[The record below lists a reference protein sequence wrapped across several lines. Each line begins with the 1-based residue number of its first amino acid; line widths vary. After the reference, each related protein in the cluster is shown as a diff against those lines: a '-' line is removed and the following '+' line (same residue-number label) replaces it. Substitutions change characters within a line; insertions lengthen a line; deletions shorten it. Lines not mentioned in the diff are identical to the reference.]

1 MKIVIQCAGSK
12 NTQLPRSGFHTSDGR
27 LVKFV
32 ADPKSAPS
40 SDHQYAYAKPD
51 DLSDGQH
58 TWRERILDYNKEAKS
73 NPLSL
78 LPAYRLYKNKV
89 YERLV
94 NKFGINKIFILS
106 ADCNLTRRSCG
117 DTKAGYSSFGDKQ
130 TWYTSA

>member
-89 YERLV
+89 YERLALCV
-94 NKFGINKIFILS
+94 NIDVAS
-106 ADCNLTRRSCG
+106 TEE
-117 DTKAGYSSFGDKQ
+117 
-130 TWYTSA
+130 TSNGVFKSN